1 MTYDEGYGRYADDE
15 WVRGTVA
22 ALPPKA
28 EPTTAPEP
36 QPQDNGTEPPGS
48 RRFTG
53 VDGLRGLAV
62 LTVLLYDTGRFA
74 GARLGIDVLLVLSG
88 FLVTLPLIRRAD
100 ATGRT
105 GAGPFLARRFKRL
118 FPALVVVLSATLG
131 LLYAL
136 GAPRTARDLSRQI
149 PGALWPVSVT
159 AQFCLAWPPLLA
171 LLCFLLRRRIAAATT
186 VVVLLL
192 AGFAAAPLLP
202 LPAGIAHAVAR
213 SHSVALLAGAATACA
228 VHLAH
233 RAAAHRAG
241 PRDGRGHAPATV
253 LLSITGF
260 AALAALAAQAA
271 LAGAASSQVPVA
283 LCAALLTATLST
295 EHGPLVRLLSTSLLA
310 ELGRMSYSV
319 CLLHVPVYWLLRHGQ
334 PGISDYALLLVGGT
348 VTWLLSLLLHYLL
361 VERLGARPWR
371 IRRAAG

>member
-28 EPTTAPEP
+28 KTKATPAAEP
-36 QPQDNGTEPPGS
+36 QPDHGDEPPGS

-62 LTVLLYDTGRFA
+62 LTVLLYDTGWFA

-105 GAGPFLARRFKRL
+105 GAGPFLARRVKRL
-118 FPALVVVLSATLG
+118 FPALVAVLSATLALCYG
-131 LLYAL
+131 L
-136 GAPRTARDLSRQI
+136 GAPSTARDLSRQI

-171 LLCFLLRRRIAAATT
+171 LLCFLLRRRIAAVTT

-202 LPAGIAHAVAR
+202 LPAGIAHAVTR

-260 AALAALAAQAA
+260 AALAALAM
-271 LAGAASSQVPVA
+271 AGAVASQVAVA

-319 CLLHVPVYWLLRHGQ
+319 YLLHVPVYWLLRHGQ

-348 VTWLLSLLLHYLL
+348 VTWFLSLLLHYLL
-361 VERLGARPWR
+361 VERLGTRPWQS
-371 IRRAAG
+371 RRAVR